1 MPISEERYGDALVL
15 ILNGRIDN
23 STTDGLKS
31 GLEAYVTSCRADGDR
46 LVLDFS
52 EVDYISSVGLRVLML
67 AARRVR
73 DQGGMIV
80 VAALQPVVREI
91 FEISRFNLVFQC
103 FGSVRE
109 ALNEVSPTGLA
120 AYDSAHGT

>member
-1 MPISEERYGDALVL
+1 MHVSQERYGDALVL
-15 ILNGRIDN
+15 TPIGRVDN

-31 GLEAYVTSCRADGDR
+31 GIDAYVASCRAGGDH

-52 EVDYISSVGLRVLML
+52 KVDYISSVGLRVLML
-67 AARRVR
+67 AAKQIRE
-73 DQGGMIV
+73 QGGSIV

-109 ALNEVSPTGLA
+109 ALAKVSPTALA

>member
-15 ILNGRIDN
+15 TLAGRIDN

-31 GLEAYVTSCRADGDR
+31 GLDAYVASCRADEDR

-52 EVDYISSVGLRVLML
+52 KVDYISSVGLRVLML
-67 AARRVR
+67 AARQIR
-73 DQGGMIV
+73 DQGGTIV

-103 FGSVRE
+103 FRSVRE

-120 AYDSAHGT
+120 AYDSVQGA